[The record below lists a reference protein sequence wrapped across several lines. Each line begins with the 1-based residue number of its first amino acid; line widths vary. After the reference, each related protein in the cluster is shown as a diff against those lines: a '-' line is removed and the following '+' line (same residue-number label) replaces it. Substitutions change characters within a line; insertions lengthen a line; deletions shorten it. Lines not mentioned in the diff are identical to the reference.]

1 MKKILFFLA
10 AAAALVACTPKQTA
24 KVEKFLCPH
33 SGMLKGVVVTY
44 DVQIDEASIEEGT
57 YVVEGPEVA
66 GVKVDSNRVA
76 LIFKAPGKHHHEC
89 GEAEGCEHE
98 KEACDKAEG
107 CDKKDKDCCEK
118 KEACDKAEGCDK
130 KDKDCCEKK
139 EGCEKHEGCDEKKDC
154 CEKKEGCEKHEGCE
168 EKAEGCEHHEG
179 CDKPEGKDAPKDC
192 CEAPEITVKQ
202 AKDIKTVDGK
212 IVKAWKKAVKAL

>member
-10 AAAALVACTPKQTA
+10 AAAALVACCPKQTA

-44 DVQIDEASIEEGT
+44 DALIDEASIEEGT

-66 GVKVDSNRVA
+66 GVKVDSNRVV
-76 LIFKAPGKHHHEC
+76 LVFNGPKKHEC

-98 KEACDKAEG
+98 NEACDKAEG
-107 CDKKDKDCCEK
+107 CEK
-118 KEACDKAEGCDK
+118 H
-130 KDKDCCEKK
+130 
-139 EGCEKHEGCDEKKDC
+139 EGCEEHEGCDEKKEA
-154 CEKKEGCEKHEGCE
+154 CENHEGCEKHEGCE
-168 EKAEGCEHHEG
+168 EKAEGCEEKAEGCEHHEG
-179 CDKPEGKDAPKDC
+179 CEKPEGEDAPKEC

>member
-118 KEACDKAEGCDK
+118 KE
-130 KDKDCCEKK
+130 
-139 EGCEKHEGCDEKKDC
+139 
-154 CEKKEGCEKHEGCE
+154 GCE

>member
-33 SGMLKGVVVTY
+33 SGMLKGAIVTY
-44 DVQIDEASIEEGT
+44 DAQIDEASIEEGT

-66 GVKVDSNRVA
+66 GVKVDGNRVA
-76 LIFKAPGKHHHEC
+76 LVFKAPGKHHHEC

-118 KEACDKAEGCDK
+118 KE
-130 KDKDCCEKK
+130 
-139 EGCEKHEGCDEKKDC
+139 GCEKHEGCDEKKDC
-154 CEKKEGCEKHEGCE
+154 CENKEGCEKHEGCD
-168 EKAEGCEHHEG
+168 KAEG

-212 IVKAWKKAVKAL
+212 TVKAWKKAVKAL

>member
-44 DVQIDEASIEEGT
+44 DALIDKASIEEGT

-98 KEACDKAEG
+98 KEACE
-107 CDKKDKDCCEK
+107 
-118 KEACDKAEGCDK
+118 KAEGCDK

-139 EGCEKHEGCDEKKDC
+139 EGCEKHEGCD
-154 CEKKEGCEKHEGCE
+154 EKKEGCEKHEGCE

-202 AKDIKTVDGK
+202 VKDIKTVDGK
-212 IVKAWKKAVKAL
+212 TVKAWKKAVKAL

>member
-139 EGCEKHEGCDEKKDC
+139 EGCE
-154 CEKKEGCEKHEGCE
+154 

>member
-10 AAAALVACTPKQTA
+10 AAAALVTCTPKLTA

-33 SGMLKGVVVTY
+33 SGMLKGVIVTY
-44 DVQIDEASIEEGT
+44 DAVIDEASIEEGT

-76 LIFKAPGKHHHEC
+76 LIFKAPGKHHHAC

-107 CDKKDKDCCEK
+107 CEKQDKDCCEK
-118 KEACDKAEGCDK
+118 AEGCDKQDKHECDKAEGCQHEKEACDKAEDCDK
-130 KDKDCCEKK
+130 
-139 EGCEKHEGCDEKKDC
+139 
-154 CEKKEGCEKHEGCE
+154 
-168 EKAEGCEHHEG
+168 HEG